1 VDCAAV
7 FDYDDG
13 TVSYTVTADSND
25 FLTLDGTDTSAC
37 RFVIGTNGTNGM
49 DVLFNGQASGDT
61 VLFNAGAG
69 TWTFTDIPV
78 TLTGADSSGTLLT
91 VTGIDQAGDS
101 DTMVMTHK
109 GAGDALQITV
119 DEADGTA
126 LRLIGATSQT
136 TSLAVIDGAT
146 GTWLGATGVGM
157 LHLTN
162 DGTPAHANTSLLR
175 IAQSGTNAS
184 GQRGICASLEDT
196 STSGGGT
203 EYALYIASTN
213 NEAIHVDSGVVLV
226 DEVITG
232 SVGVQVGDTART
244 AVAGGQSTGLIA
256 AGTSFVTITCDNAT
270 KQISLPT
277 PVAGNVVRM
286 MTPATGC
293 ELITAGG
300 GTAKIND
307 VVCGTTNE
315 LALAADSHFICE
327 AISSTEWIVR
337 GFTKLGADL
346 AALVPDAL

>member
-1 VDCAAV
+1 MDTYLQSITSGDAVVFDAAGKTLTFVDCAAV

-13 TVSYTVTADSND
+13 TVSYTFIADSND
-25 FLTLDGTDTSAC
+25 FLTLDCTDTAAG
-37 RFVIGTNGTNGM
+37 RLVLGTNGTNGM

-61 VLFNAGAG
+61 VLFDAGAG
-69 TWTFTDIPV
+69 TWTFTDINL

-146 GTWLGATGVGM
+146 
-157 LHLTN
+157 
-162 DGTPAHANTSLLR
+162 GTPAHANTSLLR

-327 AISSTEWIVR
+327 AISST
-337 GFTKLGADL
+337 
-346 AALVPDAL
+346 